1 MQTLDTDQVTRRIAA
16 TPEALYAIVSDVTRT
31 PELSPEILAASWV
44 EPAAG
49 PVVGARF
56 RATNKVSRGPSW
68 TNEPEVLVADPG
80 REFAFVRREKTAGHV
95 LWRYRFEPV
104 EGGTEVTES
113 YEVTKPIPWF
123 GWVIITYAF
132 GSKDRRAELR
142 AGMEETLR
150 RLEEVGTLG
159 GCRGPVVRRDSSAS
173 R

>member
-1 MQTLDTDQVTRRIAA
+1 MQTLDTDQVSRTIAA
-16 TPEALYAIVSDVTRT
+16 TPAELYAIVSDVTRT
-31 PELSPEILAASWV
+31 PELSPEIVKAEWV
-44 EPAAG
+44 GDGG
-49 PVVGARF
+49 PFVGARF

-95 LWRYRFEPV
+95 EWRYRFEPV
-104 EGGTEVTES
+104 EGGTRVTES
-113 YEVTKPIPWF
+113 YEVTKQIPWI

-142 AGMEETLR
+142 AGMEQTLR
-150 RLEEVGTLG
+150 RLDEVGTLSS
-159 GCRGPVVRRDSSAS
+159 CREPVAKRDSSPS